1 MPVLV
6 HLLILLTSA
15 EGLLLT
21 LDSQKSS
28 LGISIRFNDKLQVEV
43 EEVLPRLLL
52 LRWEPKGSLEFGA
65 GQGTFLFQ
73 GFHAKSCRAII
84 RLISMA
90 W

>member
-15 EGLLLT
+15 ERFLLT

-28 LGISIRFNDKLQVEV
+28 LSISVRFNDELKVEV

-52 LRWEPKGSLEFGA
+52 LRWETESPLEFGA
-65 GQGTFLFQ
+65 RQGPFLF
-73 GFHAKSCRAII
+73 
-84 RLISMA
+84 
-90 W
+90 